1 MEPRFV
7 FIDSGPF
14 VIDLA
19 FPQDPRAGLTRRF
32 LERVRTSGKGVTAV
46 VAVLEVA
53 GAVSFHSSVE
63 ETTRLARRFGELY
76 GVRVWPETRRLY
88 FEADD
93 VTARLTRRM
102 KLGDALM
109 LTAAESCRPRASTF
123 VTWNPADFRGRTA
136 LNVVTPQQFLRG

>member
-1 MEPRFV
+1 M
-7 FIDSGPF
+7 
-14 VIDLA
+14 
-19 FPQDPRAGLTRRF
+19 
-32 LERVRTSGKGVTAV
+32 TAV

-76 GVRVWPETRRLY
+76 GVRVWPETRRVY

>member
-19 FPQDPRAGLTRRF
+19 FPKDPRTGLTRRF
-32 LERVRTSGKGVTAV
+32 LERIRRSGNGMTGIVT
-46 VAVLEVA
+46 VLEVA
-53 GAVSFHSSVE
+53 GAVSLHSSAE
-63 ETTRLARRFGELY
+63 ETTQLARRFGDLY
-76 GVRVWPETRRLY
+76 GVRVWPDTRRVS

-93 VTARLTRRM
+93 VTARLARRM
-102 KLGDALM
+102 KLGDALV
-109 LTAAESCRPRASTF
+109 LTAAETCRPRVSTL

-136 LNVVTPQQFLRG
+136 LAVQTPQQLLRG

>member
-1 MEPRFV
+1 MEPRYLFV
-7 FIDSGPF
+7 DSGPF

-32 LERVRTSGKGVTAV
+32 LERIRASGKGVTAI

-76 GVRVWPETRRLY
+76 GVRVWPESRRLS

-93 VTARLTRRM
+93 VTSRLARRM
-102 KLGDALM
+102 KLGDALI
-109 LTAAESCRPRASTF
+109 LTAAESCRPRVSTF
-123 VTWNPADFRGRTA
+123 VTWNPADFRGRTPLTIA
-136 LNVVTPQQFLRG
+136 TPQQFLRG

>member
-1 MEPRFV
+1 MEPRYV

-19 FPQDPRAGLTRRF
+19 FPQDPRAALTRRF
-32 LERVRTSGKGVTAV
+32 LERVRGSGKGTTGV

-63 ETTRLARRFGELY
+63 ETTRLVRRFGELY
-76 GVRVWPETRRLY
+76 GLRVWPETRRLS
-88 FEADD
+88 FEAED
-93 VTARLTRRM
+93 VTARVVRRM

-109 LTAAESCRPRASTF
+109 LTAAESCRPKVSVF

-136 LNVVTPQQFLRG
+136 LTVLTPQQYLRG

>member
-1 MEPRFV
+1 MESRFI

-19 FPQDPRAGLTRRF
+19 FPQDARAGLTRRF
-32 LERVRTSGKGVTAV
+32 LERVRRAGSGVTAV

-76 GVRVWPETRRLY
+76 GLRVWPETRRLS

-93 VTARLTRRM
+93 VTERVTRRM
-102 KLGDALM
+102 TLGDALI
-109 LTAAESCRPRASTF
+109 LTAAETCRPKVSRL
-123 VTWNPADFRGRTA
+123 VTWNPADFRGRTS
-136 LNVVTPQQFLRG
+136 LTVVTPQQFLRG

>member
-1 MEPRFV
+1 MESRFV

-32 LERVRTSGKGVTAV
+32 LERVRTAGTGVTAI

-53 GAVSFHSSVE
+53 GAVSFHASAD
-63 ETTRLARRFGELY
+63 ETMRLARRFGELY
-76 GVRVWPETRRLY
+76 RLRVWPETRRLA

-93 VTARLTRRM
+93 VTARLARRM
-102 KLGDALM
+102 TLGDALM
-109 LTAAESCRPRASTF
+109 LTAAEMCRPQVSKL
-123 VTWNPADFRGRTA
+123 VTWNPADFRGRTTLA
-136 LNVVTPQQFLRG
+136 VVTPQQFLRG

>member
-32 LERVRTSGKGVTAV
+32 LNRVQSSGRGVTGV

-53 GAVSFHSSVE
+53 GAVSFHSSAE
-63 ETTRLARRFGELY
+63 ETTRLARRFGDLY
-76 GVRVWPETRRLY
+76 GVRVWPETRRLF

-93 VTARLTRRM
+93 VTARLARRM
-102 KLGDALM
+102 KLGDALI
-109 LTAAESCRPRASTF
+109 LTAAESCRPRVSTF
-123 VTWNPADFRGRTA
+123 VTWNPADFRGRTP
-136 LNVVTPQQFLRG
+136 LKVVTPQQFLRG

>member
-19 FPQDPRAGLTRRF
+19 LPQDPRAGLTRRF
-32 LERVRTSGKGVTAV
+32 LERVQTSRKGVTAL

-53 GAVSFHSSVE
+53 GAVSFHSTVK
-63 ETTRLARRFGELY
+63 ETTQLARRFGDLF
-76 GVRVWPETRRLY
+76 GVRVWPETRRLS

-93 VTARLTRRM
+93 VTARLARRM

-109 LTAAESCRPRASTF
+109 LTAAETCRPRAATF

-136 LNVVTPQQFLRG
+136 LNVVTPQQFMRG

>member
-1 MEPRFV
+1 MEPRFF

-32 LERVRTSGKGVTAV
+32 LKRAQASGKGVTGV

-63 ETTRLARRFGELY
+63 ETTRLARRFDELY
-76 GVRVWPETRRLY
+76 GVRVWPDTRRLS

-93 VTARLTRRM
+93 ITARLARRM
-102 KLGDALM
+102 KLGDALV
-109 LTAAESCRPRASTF
+109 LTTAEHCRPRVSTF
-123 VTWNPADFRGRTA
+123 VTWNPDDFRGRTS
-136 LNVVTPQQFLRG
+136 LRVVTPQQFMRG

>member
-32 LERVRTSGKGVTAV
+32 LERVRTAGNAVTAV

-53 GAVSFHSSVE
+53 GAVSFHSSAE

-76 GVRVWPETRRLY
+76 GLRVWPENRRLS

-93 VTARLTRRM
+93 VAARLARRM
-102 KLGDALM
+102 TLGDALM
-109 LTAAESCRPRASTF
+109 LTAAETCRPRVSRL
-123 VTWNPADFRGRTA
+123 VTWDPADFRGRTA
-136 LNVVTPQQFLRG
+136 LAVITPQQFLRG